1 VVQPETPNPV
11 DALQAVA
18 VELEQVKTQR
28 TQLEGEVADL
38 KARIAVLTKGVPPV
52 PPTPTAEG
60 PQTWSAAI
68 KLVKAEHPHMAEW
81 QLHEEATKRFPVLLA
96 KINKQ

>member
-1 VVQPETPNPV
+1 
-11 DALQAVA
+11 
-18 VELEQVKTQR
+18 VELEQVKTQL
-28 TQLEGEVADL
+28 TAVQVE
-38 KARIAVLTKGVPPV
+38 KATLAAEIAELQERIAVLTKGVPPV
-52 PPTPTAEG
+52 PPTPPAEG

-81 QLHEEATKRFPVLLA
+81 QLHEEATKRFPALLA